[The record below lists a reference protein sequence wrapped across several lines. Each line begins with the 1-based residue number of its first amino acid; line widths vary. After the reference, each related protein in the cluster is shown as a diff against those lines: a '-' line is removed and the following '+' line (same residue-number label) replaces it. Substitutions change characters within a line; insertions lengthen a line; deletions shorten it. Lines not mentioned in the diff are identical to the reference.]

1 MKLFMMLPYYRSDI
15 LALVELEIF
24 ANIIAVIFML
34 KLKSETGTGC
44 IKSEKWP
51 VMCFVAIEE
60 F

>member
-1 MKLFMMLPYYRSDI
+1 MMLPYYRSDI